1 MATQQPYL
9 NRLRKEYNNIIKDPP
24 PHISAR
30 PLPSNILHWYF
41 VISGP
46 QDTPYSGGFYFGKLM
61 FPLEYPYKPPSVY
74 MLTPSGRFKQNTKL
88 CLSMSD
94 FHPESWNPLW
104 SVGSVLTGLL
114 SFMLGNED
122 TVGSIKSSE
131 SVKMELAKKSMS
143 WNQNDKLFRELFPEF
158 VENYRL
164 NSKEKAIPKQEKQN
178 SIRND
183 EQSESILG
191 LIGWLTALG
200 IVLGLSWILMKHLG
214 SFS

>member
-1 MATQQPYL
+1 
-9 NRLRKEYNNIIKDPP
+9 
-24 PHISAR
+24 
-30 PLPSNILHWYF
+30 
-41 VISGP
+41 
-46 QDTPYSGGFYFGKLM
+46 
-61 FPLEYPYKPPSVY
+61 

>member
-1 MATQQPYL
+1 
-9 NRLRKEYNNIIKDPP
+9 
-24 PHISAR
+24 
-30 PLPSNILHWYF
+30 
-41 VISGP
+41 
-46 QDTPYSGGFYFGKLM
+46 
-61 FPLEYPYKPPSVY
+61 
-74 MLTPSGRFKQNTKL
+74 
-88 CLSMSD
+88 MSD

-200 IVLGLSWILMKHLG
+200 IVLGLSWIL
-214 SFS
+214 